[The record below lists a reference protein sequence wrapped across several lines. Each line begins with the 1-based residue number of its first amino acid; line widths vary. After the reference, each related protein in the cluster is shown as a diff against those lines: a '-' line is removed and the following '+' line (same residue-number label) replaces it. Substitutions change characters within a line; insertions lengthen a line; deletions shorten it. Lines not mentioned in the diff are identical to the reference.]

1 LVVRLN
7 LNQTLS
13 LRLRSTMG
21 TAPSSPAKKKII
33 LFASGSGSNAQR
45 IMAFFADHPQV
56 EVAAL
61 FSNNPEAY
69 ALQRAESF
77 GVPAIIFTR
86 EAFRNGQVL
95 TQVQALAPDL
105 IVLAGFLWLLPPSF
119 VAAFPNQ
126 IINIHPALL
135 PKYGGKGMHGQHVH
149 RAVLEAGEKESGITI
164 HFVNEE
170 YDQGT
175 CIYQHTCPVAKD
187 DTPETL
193 AARVLLLE
201 HEHLPRVVEELLFQM
216 NGQTDERRE
225 H

>member
-1 LVVRLN
+1 
-7 LNQTLS
+7 
-13 LRLRSTMG
+13 MD
-21 TAPSSPAKKKII
+21 TAHFRQPVKKII

-45 IMAFFADHPQV
+45 IMEYFADHPQV

-69 ALQRAESF
+69 ALQRAKSS
-77 GVPAIIFTR
+77 GVPAFAFSR
-86 EAFRNGQVL
+86 EAFRAGEVL
-95 TQVQALAPDL
+95 QQVQRLEPDL
-105 IVLAGFLWLLPPSF
+105 IVLAGFLWLLPAAF

-126 IINIHPALL
+126 IINIHPSLL

-149 RAVLEAGEKESGITI
+149 RAVLEAGERESGITI
-164 HFVNEE
+164 HYVNEA

-175 CIYQHTCPVAKD
+175 CIYQHPCPVAPD

-216 NGQTDERRE
+216 NGQTDE
-225 H
+225 

>member
-1 LVVRLN
+1 L
-7 LNQTLS
+7 
-13 LRLRSTMG
+13 
-21 TAPSSPAKKKII
+21 AKKRII

-45 IMAFFADHPQV
+45 IMEYFAGHPRAQV
-56 EVAAL
+56 VAL

-77 GVPAIIFTR
+77 GVPGFSFTR
-86 EAFRNGQVL
+86 EAFRGGEVL
-95 TQVQALAPDL
+95 ERVKKLAPDL
-105 IVLAGFLWLLPPSF
+105 IVLAGFLWLVPPAF
-119 VAAFPNQ
+119 VAAFPRQ

-149 RAVLEAGEKESGITI
+149 RAVLEAGDTVSGITI

-170 YDQGT
+170 YDRGT
-175 CIYQHTCPVAKD
+175 CIYQHPCPVAED

-201 HEHLPRVVEELLFQM
+201 HEHLPRVVEELLV
-216 NGQTDERRE
+216 NE
-225 H
+225 